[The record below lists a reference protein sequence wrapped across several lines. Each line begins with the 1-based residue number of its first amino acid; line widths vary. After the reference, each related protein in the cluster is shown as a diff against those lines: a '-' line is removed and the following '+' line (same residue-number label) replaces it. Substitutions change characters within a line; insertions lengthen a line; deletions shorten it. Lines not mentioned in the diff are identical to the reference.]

1 MKSSDNARVKIK
13 ASGKD
18 YYVEVSDLM
27 FDGSVGSVRLGDI
40 LDLVYDDNERLS
52 AQVDKLQRYIEV
64 EAQAQKLI
72 ANAHDALALKLTQAN
87 ERIDELENK
96 INSLEG
102 K

>member
-72 ANAHDALALKLTQAN
+72 ANAHDALTLKLTQAN